1 MKTALSLFALAFLT
15 LSAGVLAEPERQAP
29 LPAVQAPPAAAA
41 PVTAAPDHTADAA
54 LAKLFAGQK
63 PVNRTTSCYDARFQY
78 CLDFCSGVAA
88 ENGCD
93 LFASQQCLCEHWPA
107 DCPVCY

>member
-15 LSAGVLAEPERQAP
+15 LSVLLLAEPERQAP
-29 LPAVQAPPAAAA
+29 APAVQASPAVKA
-41 PVTAAPDHTADAA
+41 PVTAAPDRTADAA
-54 LAKLFAGQK
+54 LAKLVSGQK
-63 PVNRTTSCYDARFQY
+63 PVNRTTSCYDDRYQF
-78 CLDFCSGVAA
+78 CLDSCPGLVM

-93 LFASQQCLCEHWPA
+93 LFANQQCLCERWPA